1 MSRYLLN
8 SSRRAEKGGTHNY
21 NLNMNMTPTTHS
33 ETLTSMLNFALSH
46 DWGKNALIPY
56 ASSALHIYDEYADE
70 IVKFT
75 DMLTLRTWAG
85 Y

>member
-1 MSRYLLN
+1 
-8 SSRRAEKGGTHNY
+8 
-21 NLNMNMTPTTHS
+21 MNMTATTHS
-33 ETLTSMLNFALSH
+33 ETLTNMLNFARSH

-75 DMLTLRTWAG
+75 DMLALRTWAG

>member
-1 MSRYLLN
+1 LP
-8 SSRRAEKGGTHNY
+8 RRAEQSGEYNY

-33 ETLTSMLNFALSH
+33 ETLTSMLNFALAH

-56 ASSALHIYDEYADE
+56 ASSALHIYDEYAGE

>member
-1 MSRYLLN
+1 MPRYLVSLP
-8 SSRRAEKGGTHNY
+8 RRDEHSGEH
-21 NLNMNMTPTTHS
+21 NMNMTLTTHS
-33 ETLTSMLNFALSH
+33 ETLTNMLNFARSH

-56 ASSALHIYDEYADE
+56 ASSALHIYDEDEDE

-75 DMLTLRTWAG
+75 DMLTLRAWAG